1 MSQRGPGPR
10 RGPTVARLPRGYGQV
25 VLLALVSF
33 LAAVGLHA
41 LLGALGLRP
50 EHPARVL
57 LTPLVAGSIIMG
69 GMRAVPVGRRLRM
82 AILAAT
88 GLFLYA
94 MIQ

>member
-1 MSQRGPGPR
+1 MA
-10 RGPTVARLPRGYGQV
+10 ARLPRGYGQV
-25 VLLALVSF
+25 VLLAIVSF

-41 LLGALGLRP
+41 LLGGLGLRP
-50 EHPARVL
+50 EHPARVV
-57 LTPLVAGSIIMG
+57 LTPLVAGAIIMG

-82 AILAAT
+82 ALLAAM